1 MPETLCC
8 RPVFPSAILSSNALR
23 KDLGQAVQGN
33 QRNQETLRRK
43 ERARLSHPRETDHVC
58 GCSGESPRVRQG
70 PAAIPGWH
78 LAGVQSIRACR
89 LCREPDTGGSKATAQ
104 VAVHG
109 VTPIPNRAGP
119 PEGSADESTDPAP
132 EPAR

>member
-8 RPVFPSAILSSNALR
+8 RTVFSSAILSSNALR

-58 GCSGESPRVRQG
+58 GCSGKSPRVRQG
-70 PAAIPGWH
+70 TAAIPSWH

-89 LCREPDTGGSKATAQ
+89 ICRELETGGSKATEI
-104 VAVHG
+104 G
-109 VTPIPNRAGP
+109 RASCR
-119 PEGSADESTDPAP
+119 E
-132 EPAR
+132 RV